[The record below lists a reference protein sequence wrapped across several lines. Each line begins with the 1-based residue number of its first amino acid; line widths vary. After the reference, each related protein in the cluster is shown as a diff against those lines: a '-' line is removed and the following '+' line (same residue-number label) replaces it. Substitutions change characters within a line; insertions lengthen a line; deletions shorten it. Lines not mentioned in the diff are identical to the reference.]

1 MKKNLFRSILI
12 ISLLIVSSCEN
23 EKVEIIKSNPSANGL
38 SMKSNRFVFSS
49 KEELAKFYKEY
60 ADASDEKLNQL
71 MMPYYEKGFYSL
83 RPIVTESNEQ
93 FIFEHYKKAMIKDD
107 SNVFSKEGEVII
119 DEEGNSEVV
128 ISNDYIDNLDDL
140 EDIVGDDTFAAFL
153 NSEAE
158 IQVADDLYKYTDVG
172 LFITDIEK
180 EAILNEYL
188 VSKNISTDLTVETTT
203 TAKQALINE
212 YPADGLT
219 EINNDISYFKI
230 LPPDQNNQEN
240 GEGGNSGS
248 GYTPT
253 PGSPAASDPS
263 YNVFVSNLLN
273 CDTDPG
279 LFGNWFGDNYKCIDR
294 YENRRRVKTKAFNY
308 NYLLVYHLGVK
319 CVHQYRGW
327 TGFWRVEATDEIR
340 LVVEAAQFEYDAD
353 KLLGNTAVNNMTR
366 DRYYFMNNKKIH
378 YFTNSITLPN
388 YGAPSITYSGLNDLP
403 KIFQDD
409 LSIEFFGTGLIELD
423 NLISNG
429 INSNLTAGRLNSYFY
444 NALYSTVTGQLRT
457 ALNNNSIYAPA
468 NRTFVAKFPENGK
481 LIFQKSVLTQSFGN
495 GVSKRTFDW
504 GAEFRFNASASAD
517 GSWSMSG
524 GQGSVLTRP
533 SNFKVKLIGAARR
546 GWGWHGNKFSVGI
559 N

>member
-1 MKKNLFRSILI
+1 MT
-12 ISLLIVSSCEN
+12 SLLIISSCEN
-23 EKVEIIKSNPSANGL
+23 ETVENVKSNSNTNGL
-38 SMKSNRFVFSS
+38 TVKSNRFVFSS
-49 KEELAKFYKEY
+49 KEALAKFYKEY
-60 ADASDEKLNQL
+60 ADASDEKLDQL
-71 MMPYYEKGFYSL
+71 MRPLYEKGFYSL

-93 FIFEHYKKAMIKDD
+93 FVFEHYKKAMKKVND
-107 SNVFSKEGEVII
+107 NVYSIGEVTT
-119 DEEGNSEVV
+119 DEVDGDVILSGDEV
-128 ISNDYIDNLDDL
+128 ILSNDYIDNLDDL

-158 IQVADDLYKYTDVG
+158 IQVADELYKYTDVG

-180 EAILNEYL
+180 EAILDEYL
-188 VSKNISTDLTVETTT
+188 ISKNISSNLTIETST

-212 YPADGLT
+212 YPEEGLID
-219 EINNDISYFKI
+219 INGDISYFKM
-230 LPPDQNNQEN
+230 LPPDD
-240 GEGGNSGS
+240 GESGGGGSGG

-253 PGSPAASDPS
+253 SGSPASTDPS
-263 YNVFVSNLLN
+263 YNAFISNLSN

-340 LVVEAAQFEYDAD
+340 LAVEAAQFEYDAD
-353 KLLGNTAVNNMTR
+353 KLLGNTAINNMTR
-366 DRYYFMNNKKIH
+366 DRYYFMNNQKIH
-378 YFTNSITLPN
+378 YFPNSITVPN
-388 YGAPSITYSGLNDLP
+388 YGAPSITYAGLNDLP

-409 LSIEFFGTGLIELD
+409 LSFEFFGTGWDWLD
-423 NLISNG
+423 SQIQNG
-429 INSNLTAGRLNSYFY
+429 INSNLTAGHLNSYFY
-444 NALYSTVTGQLRT
+444 NTLYSTATSQLRT
-457 ALNNNSIYAPA
+457 ALNNNSINAPA

-495 GVSKRTFDW
+495 GVSRRTFDW
-504 GAEFRFNASASAD
+504 GAEFRFNASASAN

-546 GWGWHGNKFSVGI
+546 GSGWHGNKFSVGI